1 MLRRSLLKVGGVAG
15 LAALLVPKLSGSSK
29 LADSRIELLLDE
41 PIGVI
46 APDIYGHF
54 IEHIGAVIYDGV
66 WVGKNSKIAN
76 SQGIRQSLLDKL
88 RQIKAPMIRW
98 PGGCFADSYDWRD
111 GIGAERPRR
120 TNFWAEEFDRSK
132 VKGHPVQ
139 MYEPNTFGTAE
150 FLSLCK
156 LTGSQP
162 YLAANVRSLPALEF
176 DHWVEYCNS
185 PAGSTS
191 LADVRARDGSVEP
204 YDVKLWGIGNE
215 SWGCGGNFTP
225 QDYASEF
232 RRFTSW
238 VPKYGLPLEYI
249 ASGPSSNDLAWTKG
263 FFEKLYSTGD
273 HDVSGWSV
281 HYYAWNLSRGKT
293 DDWVK
298 AKGDALQFDGVD
310 WYESFRQGDAI
321 EKIIEDQWA
330 AMGEYDADHDI
341 KLVMDEYGPWY
352 RSGTEIG
359 PESILS
365 QQVTMRDALFTALTL
380 DIFNRHADKISMA
393 ACAQLINC
401 INALF
406 LAHEDKF
413 VVTPNFYVFEM
424 YAAHQTGQA
433 IRTEFSSPAAK
444 YSRDGKPA
452 EFWGINGSASV
463 KDKTVTLTIVN
474 SDATSPRDTEI
485 VLRGG
490 TVRAATARVL
500 SNADMHAHNS
510 FDRSDVTGPVEATIE
525 CTGSLLHFN
534 CPAASVTQITAT
546 LA

>member
-1 MLRRSLLKVGGVAG
+1 MLKAGGAAG
-15 LAALLVPKLSGSSK
+15 MAALFALKLPAASK
-29 LADSRIELLLDE
+29 LADSHIEVLLDE
-41 PIGVI
+41 PIG
-46 APDIYGHF
+46 DISPRVYGHF
-54 IEHIGAVIYDGV
+54 IEHIGSVIYDGV
-66 WVGKNSKIAN
+66 WIGKDSKIPN
-76 SQGIRQSLLDKL
+76 VQGVRSALIDKL
-88 RQIKAPMIRW
+88 RQLKAPMIRW

-111 GIGAERPRR
+111 GIGASRPRH

-132 VKGHPVQ
+132 VKSNVPQ

-150 FLSLCK
+150 FLGFCK
-156 LTGSQP
+156 LTGAEP
-162 YLAANVRSLPALEF
+162 YLAANVRSLSALDF

-191 LADVRARDGSVEP
+191 LADVRAKDGSVEP
-204 YDVKLWGIGNE
+204 YNVKLWGIGNE

-225 QDYASEF
+225 QDYATEF

-238 VPKYGLPLEYI
+238 VPKFGLPLEYI

-273 HDVSGWSV
+273 HDLSGWSI
-281 HYYAWNLSRGKT
+281 HYYAWNMARGKT

-298 AKGDALQFDGVD
+298 AKGDALQFDTVD
-310 WYESFRQGDAI
+310 WYESFRQGYAI

-330 AMGEYDADHDI
+330 AIGEYDSDHDI

-352 RSGTEIG
+352 RSGTEIS

-380 DIFNRHADKISMA
+380 DIFNRHADKVSMA

-413 VVTPNFYVFEM
+413 VVTPNFYVFDM
-424 YAAHQTGQA
+424 YAKHQGAQA
-433 IRTEFSSPAAK
+433 LRTEFASPAAK
-444 YSRDGKPA
+444 YMRDAKA
-452 EFWGINGSASV
+452 AQFWGLNGSASR
-463 KDKTVTLTIVN
+463 KDKTVTVTVVN
-474 SDATSPRDTEI
+474 ADVSTPRETEMI
-485 VLRGG
+485 LRGG
-490 TVRAATARVL
+490 TVRSATASVL
-500 SNADMHAHNS
+500 SSTDMHAHNS
-510 FDRSDVTGPVEATIE
+510 FEQSQVSGPVQAAVRLD
-525 CTGSLLHFN
+525 GNQLHFTF
-534 CPAASVTQITAT
+534 PPASVTALTIN

>member
-1 MLRRSLLKVGGVAG
+1 MNRRGFLKTCSFAGTGLLWSKTAAG
-15 LAALLVPKLSGSSK
+15 DSR
-29 LADSRIELLLDE
+29 LADSHIEVLLNE
-41 PIGVI
+41 PIGDI
-46 APDIYGHF
+46 SPSIYGHF
-54 IEHIGAVIYDGV
+54 IEHIGGVIYDGV
-66 WVGKNSKIAN
+66 WVGKHSKIPN
-76 SQGIRQSLLDKL
+76 VQGLRTALIEKL

-111 GIGAERPRR
+111 GIGADRPRR

-132 VKGHPVQ
+132 VKPGAVQ

-150 FLSLCK
+150 FLRLCK
-156 LTGSQP
+156 QTGAEP
-162 YLAANVRSLPALEF
+162 YLAANVRSLSALDF

-191 LADVRARDGSVEP
+191 LADVRAKDGSTEP
-204 YDVKLWGIGNE
+204 YNVKLWGIGNE

-225 QDYASEF
+225 QDYATEF

-281 HYYAWNLSRGKT
+281 HYYAWNMSRGKT
-293 DDWVK
+293 DDWIK
-298 AKGDALQFDGVD
+298 AKGDAVQFDTVD
-310 WYESFRQGDAI
+310 WYESFRQGYTI

-330 AMGEYDADHDI
+330 AIGEYDSDHDI
-341 KLVMDEYGPWY
+341 KLVIDEYGPWY
-352 RSGTEIG
+352 RSGTEIS

-380 DIFNRHADKISMA
+380 DIFNRHADKVSMA

-413 VVTPNFYVFEM
+413 VVTPNLYVFEI
-424 YAAHQTGQA
+424 YAAHQAGQA
-433 IRTEFSSPAAK
+433 VRTEFSSPAAK
-444 YSRDGKPA
+444 YMRDGKTA
-452 EFWGINGSASV
+452 EFWGLNGSASL
-463 KDKTVTLTIVN
+463 KAKSLTLTVVN
-474 SDATSPRDTEI
+474 TDASTPRETEV
-485 VLRGG
+485 VLRG
-490 TVRAATARVL
+490 AAIRSVTAKVL
-500 SNADMHAHNS
+500 SHSDMHAHNS
-510 FDRSDVTGPVEATIE
+510 FEQSQVSEPTSTNVEAA
-525 CTGSLLHFN
+525 GSLLRFTF
-534 CPAASVTQITAT
+534 PAASVTGLTIT

>member
-1 MLRRSLLKVGGVAG
+1 LDRRGFLKAGGIAGAG
-15 LAALLVPKLSGSSK
+15 LVLSNNTARGSNLIDSHLEILV
-29 LADSRIELLLDE
+29 DE
-41 PIGVI
+41 PIGDI
-46 APDIYGHF
+46 SPNIYGHF
-54 IEHIGAVIYDGV
+54 IEHIGGVIYDGV
-66 WVGKNSKIAN
+66 WVGKNSKIPN
-76 SQGIRQSLLDKL
+76 VQGVRTALIEKL

-111 GIGAERPRR
+111 GIGADRPRR

-132 VKGHPVQ
+132 VKRNAIQ

-150 FLSLCK
+150 FLRLCK
-156 LTGSQP
+156 QTGAEP
-162 YLAANVRSLPALEF
+162 YLAANVRSLSALDF

-191 LADVRARDGSVEP
+191 LADVRAKDGSTEP
-204 YDVKLWGIGNE
+204 YNVKLWGIGNE

-225 QDYASEF
+225 QDYATEF

-273 HDVSGWSV
+273 HEVSGWSV
-281 HYYAWNLSRGKT
+281 HYYAWNMSRGKT

-298 AKGDALQFDGVD
+298 AKGDALQFDTVD
-310 WYESFRQGDAI
+310 WYESFRQGYAI
-321 EKIIEDQWA
+321 EKIIGDQWA
-330 AMGEYDADHDI
+330 AIGEYDSDHDI
-341 KLVMDEYGPWY
+341 KLVIDEYGPWY
-352 RSGTEIG
+352 RAGTEIS

-380 DIFNRHADKISMA
+380 DIFNRHAEKVSMA

-406 LAHEDKF
+406 LAHEEKF
-413 VVTPNFYVFEM
+413 VVTPNFYIFEM
-424 YAAHQTGQA
+424 YAAHQAGQA
-433 IRTEFSSPAAK
+433 VRTEFSSPAAK
-444 YSRDGKPA
+444 YVRDGKAA
-452 EFWGINGSASV
+452 EFWGLNGSASL
-463 KDKTVTLTIVN
+463 KAKTLTLTVVN
-474 SDATSPRDTEI
+474 ADASTPRETEV
-485 VLRGG
+485 VLRGSLI
-490 TVRAATARVL
+490 RSATASVL
-500 SNADMHAHNS
+500 SNSDMHAHNS
-510 FDRSDVTGPVEATIE
+510 FEQSQVSEPASTNVETA
-525 CTGSLLHFN
+525 GSLLHFTF
-534 CPAASVTQITAT
+534 PPASVTGLTIT